1 MPVPGTRPEWVTRRC
16 SIASS
21 RVSLMSILLSGSL
34 TVGLGRGT
42 SGDSHGIIDTQPE
55 NPVMAAVAG
64 PGDPAPPTRAD
75 MDAAAATVSARAA
88 ELQRQQDRLGAAS
101 ARLEALRVQAEA
113 MVERYDW
120 AAAAEQR
127 ATTAYR
133 AAQARLARAT
143 AARQAADA
151 AVASQAAADYE
162 EAGGAGQLATLLG
175 DPRGSRSYLDVMGLE
190 QLLAQ
195 HQEEVLANRQAADN
209 AARVIAG
216 QARDLLV
223 ARQADARVALDL
235 RQAVQALVAGQ
246 LAAVENGR
254 SRRDALA
261 GALAAAR
268 ARQDALKSAAQAA
281 AAAAAA
287 GESGAGREARAGSAN
302 LASGASVS
310 QGEAA
315 ANWAMSQLGK
325 PYQWGAAG
333 PDTYDCSGLAMQAW
347 ARAGVHLGHFT
358 GVQWGS
364 GPHVPLNQL
373 HRGDLLF
380 YASNTADPATIHHV
394 GIYIGKGMMVNAPY
408 TGAPVR
414 IDSMYGGGLIGATR
428 PAG

>member
-1 MPVPGTRPEWVTRRC
+1 
-16 SIASS
+16 
-21 RVSLMSILLSGSL
+21 
-34 TVGLGRGT
+34 VGLGRA
-42 SGDSHGIIDTQPE
+42 SSEDSHGFIDTPPE
-55 NPVMAAVAG
+55 YPLMAAPAA

-75 MDAAAATVSARAA
+75 MDAAAATVSVRAA
-88 ELQRQQDRLGAAS
+88 DLQRQQDRLGAAS
-101 ARLEALRVQAEA
+101 ARLEALRIQAEA
-113 MVERYDW
+113 MVERYDQ
-120 AAAAEQR
+120 AVVAEQQ
-127 ATTAYR
+127 ATTAYL

-162 EAGGAGQLATLLG
+162 EAGGVGQLATLLG
-175 DPRGSRSYLDVMGLE
+175 DPRGVRSYLDVVGLE

-195 HQEEVLANRQAADN
+195 HQDEVLAARQAADN
-209 AARVIAG
+209 SARISAG

-223 ARQADARVALDL
+223 ARQADAGEALDL
-235 RQAVQALVAGQ
+235 KQAVQALVVGQ

-268 ARQDALKSAAQAA
+268 AHQDALKSASQAAAAA

-287 GESGAGREARAGSAN
+287 GESGAAGREARVGSAN
-302 LASGASVS
+302 LASAASAS
-310 QGEAA
+310 QGDAA

-333 PDTYDCSGLAMQAW
+333 PDTYDCSGLAMRAW
-347 ARAGVHLGHFT
+347 AQAGVHLGHWT

-380 YASNTADPATIHHV
+380 YASNTSDPGTIHHV

-414 IDSMYGGGLIGATR
+414 IDNMYGGGLIGATR
-428 PAG
+428 PW

>member
-1 MPVPGTRPEWVTRRC
+1 
-16 SIASS
+16 
-21 RVSLMSILLSGSL
+21 
-34 TVGLGRGT
+34 
-42 SGDSHGIIDTQPE
+42 
-55 NPVMAAVAG
+55 
-64 PGDPAPPTRAD
+64 
-75 MDAAAATVSARAA
+75 
-88 ELQRQQDRLGAAS
+88 
-101 ARLEALRVQAEA
+101 
-113 MVERYDW
+113 
-120 AAAAEQR
+120 
-127 ATTAYR
+127 
-133 AAQARLARAT
+133 
-143 AARQAADA
+143 
-151 AVASQAAADYE
+151 
-162 EAGGAGQLATLLG
+162 
-175 DPRGSRSYLDVMGLE
+175 
-190 QLLAQ
+190 
-195 HQEEVLANRQAADN
+195 
-209 AARVIAG
+209 VIAG

-223 ARQADARVALDL
+223 ARQAGARVALDL
-235 RQAVQALVAGQ
+235 KQAVQALVVGQ

-254 SRRDALA
+254 LRRDALA